1 RYHAQFTFGYNGSER
16 FAKNNR
22 WGFFPSAGV
31 AWTVHN
37 ERFMEPVKDWIN
49 TLRFR
54 ATYGLVGNDNISDT
68 RFFYLSDV
76 NLENATRG
84 YTFGN
89 QYGNQY
95 IRPGVIVNRYANP
108 FVTWEISRQTNLG
121 LDL

>member
-1 RYHAQFTFGYNGSER
+1 
-16 FAKNNR
+16 
-22 WGFFPSAGV
+22 
-31 AWTVHN
+31 VHN

-76 NLENATRG
+76 NLEEAARG

-95 IRPGVIVNRYANP
+95 IRPGVMVNRYANP

-121 LDL
+121 IDLGLFHGTLNGTLDFFHQYRYNIVQERVA